1 MVFAILSSYKRRHL
15 LFHLWLWLNSLSIV
29 FAQFHFDNPITTE
42 KTNIPTSCKGPNGQ
56 PSLCVP
62 PGRCNQL
69 SALLKNLQK
78 PISGD
83 VAKYIKD
90 SFDILDTVFHI
101 LMALLN
107 YEQKKRNIFCRFY
120 VSFAVS
126 MLSSFWL
133 DKEKNRFNC
142 NFS

>member
-1 MVFAILSSYKRRHL
+1 MIVAILPSSKPNHL
-15 LFHLWLWLNSLSIV
+15 LFYLSFWLNSLSIV
-29 FAQFHFDNPITTE
+29 FAQFHFNNPFTTE

-62 PGRCNQL
+62 PSRCNQL

-90 SFDILDTVFHI
+90 SFVCKNEFTGEAKNEVCCPLDGIRTRSNVFE
-101 LMALLN
+101 N
-107 YEQKKRNIFCRFY
+107 KGK
-120 VSFAVS
+120 
-126 MLSSFWL
+126 
-133 DKEKNRFNC
+133 
-142 NFS
+142 